1 MIPFIGL
8 YLVNS
13 SFSTLCYTTQKHV
26 GYQLAPARHRFL
38 ERQALGSAT
47 GRVKHFCV
55 YYGRFFMMI
64 SNRFTDPKPKQN
76 TPWSP
81 VGSFKKRTALPGM
94 QFKMDG
100 YTSWKSGTRPQ
111 TDARCSTCTS

>member
-1 MIPFIGL
+1 M
-8 YLVNS
+8 NS

-55 YYGRFFMMI
+55 YYGTFFMMI
-64 SNRFTDPKPKQN
+64 SNRFTDPKPRQTHRGHHWEALRKEQPYQGCSSRWTVIRRGN
-76 TPWSP
+76 LAH
-81 VGSFKKRTALPGM
+81 VLKRTLGAPLAPADM
-94 QFKMDG
+94 CF
-100 YTSWKSGTRPQ
+100 
-111 TDARCSTCTS
+111 ARLS